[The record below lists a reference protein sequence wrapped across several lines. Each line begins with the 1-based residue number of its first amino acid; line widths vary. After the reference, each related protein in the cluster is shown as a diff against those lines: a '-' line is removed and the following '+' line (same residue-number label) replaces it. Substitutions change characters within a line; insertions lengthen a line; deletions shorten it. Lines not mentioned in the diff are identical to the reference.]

1 MLMDT
6 SRVGTTPAPETEEDA
21 EPALPRGSEAPELL
35 AGYLAKISR
44 DELLTHRQEL
54 ALSRRAHSGDRRAR
68 RQLIEKNLRLVVSVA
83 KRYRGFGLPF
93 EDLIRAVEKFD
104 PDMGNRFSTYAVWW
118 IRQSVQ
124 RAVSDK
130 GRTVRLPAY
139 MGERLRRIVRAR
151 GELVSELGR
160 DPA

>member
-83 KRYRGFGLPF
+83 KRYLHLRRLVDTP
-93 EDLIRAVEKFD
+93 IRAAGGLGQR
-104 PDMGNRFSTYAVWW
+104 PDREAAGVYGGEAAQDSAG
-118 IRQSVQ
+118 QG
-124 RAVSDK
+124 RAS
-130 GRTVRLPAY
+130 
-139 MGERLRRIVRAR
+139 LRA
-151 GELVSELGR
+151 G
-160 DPA
+160 